1 MKKILLYN
9 SGGGL
14 GDSIQLFTLIL
25 SLQNHF
31 KSSEFFYLGA
41 HENHFQGKL
50 KEFNINIKTL
60 DLGLKYFGFRWWH
73 YLFAKK
79 KFIDLSAK
87 KKEKERKFV
96 TKKKSINQE
105 LDKMDLIID
114 LQSKLRNT
122 IILNKIPHD
131 HFYSPTY
138 GFKFCT
144 KKGEYSSGNHLENLS
159 NFLNTNI
166 GISKFSPN
174 NLEEKYKSEAKRL
187 LPDKNYI
194 GFSLTQGNVYREKS
208 WSIGKFMDLATKIG
222 EKNQV
227 PVFFIE
233 KEETELVNNI
243 RSKLPNALF
252 PEHHSEISCPALVTA
267 LASRLNLA
275 ISIDNGV
282 MHMMGLANI
291 PMIVLFGPTDSE
303 KFAPKID
310 SIQILD
316 SKKIY
321 KSKNIDSITVH
332 DVFKLI

>member
-14 GDSIQLFTLIL
+14 GDTIQLFSLIL
-25 SLQNHF
+25 SLKNHYND
-31 KSSEFFYLGA
+31 SEFYYLGA

-50 KEFNINIKTL
+50 KEFDIDIKTL

-73 YLFAKK
+73 LLVAKK
-79 KFIDLSAK
+79 KFINQNL
-87 KKEKERKFV
+87 EK
-96 TKKKSINQE
+96 I
-105 LDKMDLIID
+105 DLIID

-122 IILNKIPHD
+122 IILNRIPHH
-131 HFYSPTY
+131 HFYSCTY

-144 KKGEYSSGNHLENLS
+144 QKAEYSSKDHLKNLS
-159 NFLNTNI
+159 NFLNSNI
-166 GISKFSPN
+166 KILKFNPN
-174 NLEEKYKSEAKRL
+174 NLQEKYKSEAKRL

-208 WSIGKFMDLATKIG
+208 WSIDNFMNLATKIA
-222 EKNQV
+222 EKNKI

-233 KEETELVNNI
+233 KKETELVNKI
-243 RSKLPNALF
+243 KSKLPKALF
-252 PEHHSEISCPALVTA
+252 PEQHSNISCPALVTA
-267 LASRLNLA
+267 LTSRLSLA
-275 ISIDNGV
+275 VSIDNGV

-310 SIQILD
+310 SIKILD

-321 KSKNIDSITVH
+321 KSKDINKITVY

>member
-1 MKKILLYN
+1 MKKILIYN

-73 YLFAKK
+73 FLVAKK
-79 KFIDLSAK
+79 RFIDQGTEDRFTL
-87 KKEKERKFV
+87 
-96 TKKKSINQE
+96 KKKSIDHE
-105 LDKMDLIID
+105 LDKMNLIID

-122 IILNKIPHD
+122 MILNKIPHD
-131 HFYSPTY
+131 HFYSSTF

-144 KKGEYSSGNHLENLS
+144 KKVEYSSKDHLINLDK
-159 NFLNTNI
+159 FLDTNI
-166 GISKFSPN
+166 KVAMF
-174 NLEEKYKSEAKRL
+174 NLKKLPEKYKTEAKRL

-208 WSIGKFMDLATKIG
+208 WSINNFIELACKIN
-222 EKNQV
+222 EQNKV
-227 PVFFIE
+227 PVFFIK
-233 KEETELVNNI
+233 KEETELVNQI
-243 RSKLPNALF
+243 KSKLPNALF
-252 PEHHSEISCPALVTA
+252 PEHHSNISCPALVTA

-303 KFAPKID
+303 KFAPKIN
-310 SIQILD
+310 SIKILD
-316 SKKIY
+316 SKRMY
-321 KSKNIDSITVH
+321 KSKNINTITVH